1 MKMKLI
7 AGVAASLALLCAVP
21 AQAQQKTVRIGA
33 IYPLSLIHI

>member
-21 AQAQQKTVRIGA
+21 AQAQQKTCLLYTSPSPRDRG
-33 IYPLSLIHI
+33 